1 MMQEQTPRSEETND
15 ERNKRDDEVSQQRRI
30 KNTSKEG
37 IVQAALA
44 IGSSIK
50 TGWLQSEGKDDRIS
64 LAIARTMCSLQQQS
78 RKVAEKS
85 ALREISCLVARS
97 FPVAIMLQRAAAGSE
112 TASFTDTAC
121 EYLSDA
127 FEDLNTAAALLSRQ
141 GNTSSILEI
150 LRQRPDVAECVWRKV
165 EAKEADTLP
174 MGTIGLAVVEQALLL
189 DVVGRLRQEENL
201 RRIALRILRYW
212 AMTSNARITGGV
224 VSKYL
229 DSLATA
235 ANAVASSDSASRLEI
250 ASIMKV
256 LIQKLPKDSLQHAVS
271 WIWPLLCFAADGVGS
286 SRWMLVNESLS
297 AFASCIDAGVYP
309 PLELIETAAFPLL
322 YSIAKEVPKRLDVGV
337 RIAECVASVS
347 LAYPTLPQVQ
357 RLRWAELF
365 ISWLIQLD
373 SRKDVWMDQK
383 YVDYRWLSKSLVDCL
398 LSLSS
403 VSGTEGLQIAHLWL
417 SEMIMHLS
425 QTLKTG
431 RKLSDLRDEN
441 SDKESSRTSWVDW
454 ILFRS
459 RREAKNTYGDEHVG
473 GGQTYLEGEEAQ
485 AVANM
490 AEHALSIEPDMSSE
504 NPNHEAAN
512 WWRYH
517 LWKSS
522 SKPSD
527 AEKVPASRRDKDEE
541 SRKHKP
547 KPSDSELSLYI
558 NASPIGPLYARSI
571 ATRLL
576 EASGKV
582 LNSAAELS
590 QSAEDIMS
598 PHMTESYSNT
608 VNQVVDVKAAEKI
621 LIQALKVVAS
631 LASGDP
637 LNREW
642 LANAGV
648 CNLLR
653 YFLERRHQVESASL
667 LQNKQLPDYGAPTDL
682 LQQISRIFA
691 IISVDIGGCETLLRA
706 GLVPYLQNMA
716 ASDDCSTSSNAARAL
731 LHIESAH
738 RSGHLLNSNFGGS
751 LFARAR
757 EQTRQ
762 RTQLL
767 DVGAQH
773 NYAREHPYERHDK
786 DKIVGKQKPK
796 SISWMANQMK
806 NHLVLHDGIHLFSP
820 LARHHELLAQQ
831 GTNANSPGEWIFSVY
846 TVHYVHHAL
855 HLKYD
860 IFFVELIDMDVVFL
874 HGIRGGAFMT
884 WKVHGSG
891 KRSQENLDQMDHS
904 ICWPSSWLAPRFPR
918 MRLISAEY
926 AAPATGWEGES
937 LPLHATASQLADK
950 LSAAGVGNRP
960 VVFISHSM
968 GGLIVKEIIGRG
980 IQKDSPKSMRKIS
993 NACVGTVFYSV
1004 PHAGSRLAD
1013 WGWTLRY
1020 IGASPSKAVAHLKT
1034 GPHLEEM
1041 NESVRDLCRRGKL
1054 AVLSFSEGLPTQVS
1068 YLSTHIVPHE
1078 SAYPGYGE
1086 FLVLPNH
1093 DHITVCKPNN
1103 RQDPAFSVLVEFL
1116 AKVQKGL

>member
-1 MMQEQTPRSEETND
+1 MRKYLAACVGLGSASYFRYRARPKPDTAEQQTFWSEPND
-15 ERNKRDDEVSQQRRI
+15 ERNKRTDEISQQRRI
-30 KNTSKEG
+30 KKDG
-37 IVQAALA
+37 VLQAASA
-44 IGSSIK
+44 IVSSMK
-50 TGWLQSEGKDDRIS
+50 TGWLQSEGNDDRIS
-64 LAIARTMCSLQQQS
+64 LALARTICSIQQQS
-78 RKVAEKS
+78 SKVSEKG
-85 ALREISCLVARS
+85 ALREISCFMARS

-112 TASFTDTAC
+112 TVSFTDTAC
-121 EYLSDA
+121 EYLSNA
-127 FEDLNTAAALLSRQ
+127 FEDLNTAGALLSRQ
-141 GNTSSILEI
+141 GNISIILEI
-150 LRQRPDVAECVWRKV
+150 LRRRPYVAERVWKELEV
-165 EAKEADTLP
+165 MEADTLP
-174 MGTIGLAVVEQALLL
+174 MGSFGDAMEQALLL

-201 RRIALRILRYW
+201 RRIALRILRCW
-212 AMTSNARITGGV
+212 VIKSNAHISGRV

-256 LIQKLPKDSLQHAVS
+256 LIRKLPKDSLQHAVP

-286 SRWMLVNESLS
+286 ASWMLVNESLA
-297 AFASCIDAGVYP
+297 AFASCIEAGVYP

-337 RIAECVASVS
+337 HIADCVASVC
-347 LAYPTLPQVQ
+347 LAYPTIPQLQ

-365 ISWLIQLD
+365 TTWLVQLD
-373 SRKDVWMDQK
+373 SRKSVWMDQK
-383 YVDYRWLSKSLVDCL
+383 YMNYRALSESSVDCL
-398 LSLSS
+398 SSLLS
-403 VSGTEGLQIAHLWL
+403 VSGTEGLQVAHLWL
-417 SEMIMHLS
+417 AEMIMHLS

-431 RKLSDLRDEN
+431 KELSNLRQKS
-441 SDKESSRTSWVDW
+441 SDTESSRTSWVDW
-454 ILFRS
+454 ILLRT
-459 RREAKNTYGDEHVG
+459 RRGGNNSAGDEHG
-473 GGQTYLEGEEAQ
+473 GGQTYLKGEEAR

-490 AEHALSIEPDMSSE
+490 AEHALATEPDMDTKA
-504 NPNHEAAN
+504 PNHENSN
-512 WWRYH
+512 WWRYYPRRNP
-517 LWKSS
+517 

-527 AEKVPASRRDKDEE
+527 AEKPSALKRDTSEE
-541 SRKHKP
+541 RRKHQP

-558 NASPIGPLYARSI
+558 NASPIGALYARSI

-590 QSAEDIMS
+590 QSAEDTMS
-598 PHMTESYSNT
+598 PHMMESYSNM
-608 VNQVVDVKAAEKI
+608 VNQVVDIEATEKI
-621 LIQALKVVAS
+621 MIQALKVIAS

-637 LNREW
+637 VNRDW
-642 LANAGV
+642 LATAGI
-648 CNLLR
+648 CSLLR

-667 LQNKQLPDYGAPTDL
+667 VQNEQLPNYRAPIDL
-682 LQQISRIFA
+682 LQQISRILA
-691 IISVDIGGCETLLRA
+691 IISIDIGGCETLLRA

-716 ASDDCSTSSNAARAL
+716 ASDDCSTSSSAARAL

-738 RSGHLLNSNFGGS
+738 RSGYLVNSNIGTR
-751 LFARAR
+751 LFDRAR
-757 EQTRQ
+757 EYSRQ
-762 RTQLL
+762 RTQML
-767 DVGAQH
+767 DVGSQN
-773 NYAREHPYERHDK
+773 NYAREPTCERHDR
-786 DKIVGKQKPK
+786 DEIIGKQKTKPM
-796 SISWMANQMK
+796 SWMEDQMK

-831 GTNANSPGEWIFSVY
+831 GTNASFQ
-846 TVHYVHHAL
+846 
-855 HLKYD
+855 
-860 IFFVELIDMDVVFL
+860 ELIDMDVVFL

-884 WKVHGSG
+884 WKVDGSG
-891 KRSQENLDQMDHS
+891 RRDQENLDQMDHS
-904 ICWPSSWLAPRFPR
+904 ICWPSSWLAQRFPR

-937 LPLHATASQLADK
+937 LPLHATASHLADK

-968 GGLIVKEIIGRG
+968 GGLIVKDIIGRG
-980 IQKDSPKSMRKIS
+980 IQKDSSRSMRKIS

-1041 NESVRDLCRRGKL
+1041 NDTVKDLCRRGKL
-1054 AVLSFSEGLPTQVS
+1054 AVLSFSEGLPTQLS
-1068 YLSTHIVPHE
+1068 YLSTHVVPHE

-1086 FLVLPNH
+1086 FVVLPNH

-1116 AKVQKGL
+1116 AELEKEL